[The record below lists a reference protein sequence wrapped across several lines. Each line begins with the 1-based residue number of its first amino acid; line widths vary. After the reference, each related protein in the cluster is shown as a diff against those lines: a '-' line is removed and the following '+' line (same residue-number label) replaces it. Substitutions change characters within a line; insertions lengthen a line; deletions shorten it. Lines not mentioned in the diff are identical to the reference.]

1 MARKAALYASFGI
14 RELWVIDAVQLA
26 TRVFRG
32 PGRDGYRD
40 VGDFASADLILP
52 GFAPAAFAL
61 RICELDLR

>member
-1 MARKAALYASFGI
+1 MGRKAALYASFGI

-32 PGRDGYRD
+32 PRRDGYRD
-40 VGDFASADLILP
+40 VGDFASADLILA

-61 RICELDLR
+61 RICEFD